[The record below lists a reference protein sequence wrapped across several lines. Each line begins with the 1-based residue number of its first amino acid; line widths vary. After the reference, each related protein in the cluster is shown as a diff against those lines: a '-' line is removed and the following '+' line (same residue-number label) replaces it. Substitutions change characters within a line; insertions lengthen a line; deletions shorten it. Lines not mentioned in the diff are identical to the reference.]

1 MLIVTLPTVVNSR
14 DLELVLEIASRPEV
28 SGVRYNSGGMSPYS
42 PRWILEEI
50 KKIADRFEKILY
62 LDLEGRQARVAHW
75 SPLSR
80 GVATLNRDFKI
91 TLPGLINFRRVGWF
105 EIVNALPAER
115 KIFFNPKRMRGDY
128 YLGESQSVNIVAQA
142 FEIDGYLNGLD
153 LQYLQA
159 AADLGIDKFMLSF
172 AETQNDIDGFRGV
185 YRGLASKDPGEIV
198 LKIESL
204 KGIEFV
210 KNSYRPE
217 KEVRLMAAR
226 DDLFLSFVG
235 QRDQFLAALRLIAQ
249 TDKKAIVAS
258 RLMAGLEYSG
268 ELTIGD
274 LADLALMREFGYEA
288 FMWQD
293 ELAGNF
299 QEAMRNWTE
308 IALPILSLKNK
319 GGEVK

>member
-1 MLIVTLPTVVNSR
+1 MLIVTLPTIVSLR

-28 SGVRYNSGGMSPYS
+28 SGARYNSGGMSPYS
-42 PRWILEEI
+42 PKWILEEI
-50 KKIADRFEKILY
+50 KKITDRFGKILY

-105 EIVNALPAER
+105 EIVNALPAQR
-115 KIFFNPKRMRGDY
+115 KIFFNPKRTKGDY
-128 YLGESQSVNIVAQA
+128 YLGESQSVNIVARE

-153 LQYLQA
+153 LKYLRA

-172 AETQNDIDGFRGV
+172 AEAQNDTDEFRSA
-185 YRGLASKDPGEIV
+185 YRGFASKDPSEIV

-204 KGIEFV
+204 KGIKFV

-217 KEVRLMAAR
+217 KGIRLMAAR
-226 DDLFLSFVG
+226 DDLFLSYIG
-235 QRDQFLAALRLIAQ
+235 QRKEFLAALRLIAQ
-249 TDKKAIVAS
+249 TDRKAIMAS

-274 LADLALMREFGYEA
+274 LADLALMREFGYET

-308 IALPILSLKNK
+308 IALPILSLENK
-319 GGEVK
+319 GGESK